1 MPDLEPGLSAT
12 LTRRVEER
20 DGATALGSGDVP
32 VLGTPRLVALAE
44 EATVAAV
51 APALGPT
58 ETSVGVRVEIDHLRA
73 TPIGDTVTVDA
84 MLSRVDGRRLTFEVG
99 ATDSEGSVG
108 RGTVVRVV
116 VDRERFLA
124 GLGGPSYSA

>member
-1 MPDLEPGLSAT
+1 M
-12 LTRRVEER
+12 EEG
-20 DGATALGSGDVP
+20 DGAAALGSGDVP

-51 APALGPT
+51 GPVLGSA

-84 MLSRVDGRRLTFEVG
+84 MLSHVDGRRLTFEIG
-99 ATDSEGSVG
+99 ATDSGGTVA
-108 RGTVVRVV
+108 RGKVVRVV
-116 VDRERFLA
+116 VDRE
-124 GLGGPSYSA
+124 